1 MANYQDGNIRPL
13 RLEQDKDKTVR
24 YTAEVID
31 NIYSSNLAGVGKKSL
46 VDGTI
51 DPFDLYIISK
61 LSDLCERFQIDPAQL
76 DDNLKQLLRAYNT
89 TKPEVN
95 YHNYLDDIDP
105 TYQSIIS
112 SYRNS
117 LIQQGYDP
125 LAASFIVA
133 ETPLYPEK
141 FTQYLQNLRYN
152 DDNLKNNVLNYFN
165 TSLQQFKTNYLQQ
178 NDAQLEES
186 TEPIVLN
193 DDNIND
199 NQLTSLFLKPSYSAK
214 DLDDMF
220 DVNFTQ
226 ILSGKDKFDFS
237 NLDKEDVS
245 IMGTLLDYII
255 REYPD
260 INELAEPS
268 YKGIDEDLSWLLST
282 FSSGIPKGISYPDYV
297 FNYIDQYPNLK
308 NLVDKLKE
316 NNYSNLNITLL
327 LRYLGQNLTKVNEVL
342 QPIQGIDINEIK
354 SELISSLDS
363 YLADDHINDDDL
375 EDASVPNIPENDIN
389 YYAIQEHT
397 TQDIDQ
403 LLGTNLSSIT
413 SDNKTFNFSALTDE
427 DKEILNTLSWYI
439 SEKMEMLY
447 NSYGRNQ
454 QALNNLYDD
463 MNYNLAN
470 IILQFNNY
478 NEDKEDLPITKIEY
492 LDEHITQYPEIK
504 NLIDKL
510 EKVGL
515 NNLNTILYLYN
526 LINNYNYIDTF
537 GMEGVDTIKLKED
550 FEHLFQDYNTALTTQ
565 PVTNDDVQDN
575 DLKENDEQVI
585 VSTPSPSNPNPK
597 PVAQY
602 SDRLKWKYTGS
613 TDLQIPLETS
623 PYNAVKMTGAPIN
636 ARCHGRIRPENAKY
650 GVKKSWHKV
659 AWQGTNQGSAT
670 DLYPA
675 PGYTYDDLLKAL
687 AHPALVKWANKHG
700 YGILDERPAS
710 VRKKTHATG
719 PHLHFGPNRVKL
731 GDCPLIQKYKAYWES
746 LGYTYE

>member
-1 MANYQDGNIRPL
+1 MANYEDGNIRPL

-46 VDGTI
+46 MDGTI

-89 TKPEVN
+89 AKPEAD
-95 YHNYLDDIDP
+95 YHSYLDDIDP
-105 TYQSIIS
+105 TYESIIN

-133 ETPLYPEK
+133 ETPLYPER
-141 FTQYLQNLRYN
+141 FTQYLQDLRYN

-165 TSLQQFKTNYLQQ
+165 TSLQQFKTKYLQQ
-178 NDAQLEES
+178 DDNQLEES
-186 TEPIVLN
+186 TEPIIIN
-193 DDNIND
+193 EDNIND

-220 DVNFTQ
+220 GVNFTQ
-226 ILSGKDKFDFS
+226 ILSGKDKFDLS
-237 NLDKEDVS
+237 KLDKKDVA
-245 IMGTLLDYII
+245 IMGTLLDYVA

-260 INELAEPS
+260 IEELAEAS
-268 YKGIDEDLSWLLST
+268 YNGMDEDLSWLLSEV
-282 FSSGIPKGISYPDYV
+282 SQEIPIGISYSDYV
-297 FNYIDQYPNLK
+297 LEQIDQYPNLK

-327 LRYLGQNLTKVNEVL
+327 LLYLGRNLTKVNEIL

-354 SELISSLDS
+354 TELVNSLDN
-363 YLADDHINDDDL
+363 YFEGNQINEDNL
-375 EDASVPNIPENDIN
+375 EDESIPDIPEDDIN
-389 YYAIQEHT
+389 YYAIQEYT

-413 SDNKTFNFSALTDE
+413 SDNNTFDFSALTDK
-427 DKEILNTLSWYI
+427 DKEVLNTLSWYI
-439 SEKMEMLY
+439 LEKMEMLY
-447 NSYGRNQ
+447 NTYGRNE
-454 QALNNLYDD
+454 QALNHLYDGMSQD
-463 MNYNLAN
+463 LSN
-470 IILQFNNY
+470 IIFQFNDY
-478 NEDKEDLPITKIEY
+478 TKDKEDLPVTKIEY
-492 LDEHITQYPEIK
+492 LDEHITQYPEIEK
-504 NLIDKL
+504 LIDNL
-510 EKVGL
+510 EKIGL
-515 NNLNTILYLYN
+515 NNLNTILYLNN
-526 LINNYNYIDTF
+526 LINNYNYMDTF
-537 GMEGVDTIKLKED
+537 GMEGIDTNKLKDD
-550 FEHLFQDYNTALTTQ
+550 FTHLLQDYEASLTTQ

-575 DLKENDEQVI
+575 DLKKNDEQVI
-585 VSTPSPSNPNPK
+585 VTQPSNNPK
-597 PVAQY
+597 PTVNY
-602 SDRLKWKYTGS
+602 SDNLKWNYTGNK
-613 TDLQIPLETS
+613 DLQISLETS
-623 PYNAVKMTGAPIN
+623 PYDAVKMTGAPIN
-636 ARCHGRIRPENAKY
+636 ARCNGRIRDKNARY
-650 GVKKSWHKV
+650 GVKNSWHKV
-659 AWQGTNQGSAT
+659 AWKGTNQGSAT

-687 AHPALVKWANKHG
+687 AHPALVKWANNHG

-710 VRKKTHATG
+710 VRRKTHATG

-731 GDCPLIQKYKAYWES
+731 GDCPLIQKYKAYWKS
-746 LGYTYE
+746 ILGEDCYDE

>member
-1 MANYQDGNIRPL
+1 MANYQDGNIHPL

-24 YTAEVID
+24 YTAEAID
-31 NIYSSNLAGVGKKSL
+31 SIYSSNLAGVGKKSL
-46 VDGTI
+46 IDGTI

-95 YHNYLDDIDP
+95 YHSYLDDIDP
-105 TYQSIIS
+105 TYESIIN

-141 FTQYLQNLRYN
+141 FTQYLQDLRYN
-152 DDNLKNNVLNYFN
+152 DDNLKNDVLNYFN
-165 TSLQQFKTNYLQQ
+165 TSLQQFKTKYLQQ
-178 NDAQLEES
+178 DDTQLEES
-186 TEPIVLN
+186 TEPIILN
-193 DDNIND
+193 EDNIND
-199 NQLTSLFLKPSYSAK
+199 NYLTSFFLKPSYSAK

-226 ILSGKDKFDFS
+226 ILSGKDKFDLS
-237 NLDKEDVS
+237 NLNKKDVS
-245 IMGTLLDYII
+245 IMGTLLDYIA

-260 INELAEPS
+260 MDELAETS
-268 YKGIDEDLSWLLST
+268 YNGIDEDLSWLLSEV
-282 FSSGIPKGISYPDYV
+282 SQDVPIGASYSDYV
-297 FNYIDQYPNLK
+297 LEYIDQYPNLK

-354 SELISSLDS
+354 AELVSSLDN
-363 YLADDHINDDDL
+363 YVENTQINEDDL
-375 EDASVPNIPENDIN
+375 EDVSIPNVPENDIN
-389 YYAIQEHT
+389 YYAIQEYT
-397 TQDIDQ
+397 IQDIDQ
-403 LLGTNLSSIT
+403 LLGTNLNSIT
-413 SDNKTFNFSALTDE
+413 NNNKTFDFSKLTDK
-427 DKEILNTLSWYI
+427 DKETLNTLSWYI
-439 SEKMEMLY
+439 LEKMEMLY
-447 NSYGRNQ
+447 NSYGKNE
-454 QALNNLYDD
+454 QALNHLYDG
-463 MNYNLAN
+463 MNQDLSN
-470 IILQFNNY
+470 IIFQFNDY
-478 NEDKEDLPITKIEY
+478 TKDKEDLPITKIEY

-510 EKVGL
+510 DKVGF
-515 NNLNTILYLYN
+515 NNLNTILYLNN

-537 GMEGVDTIKLKED
+537 GMEGIDTNKLKDD
-550 FEHLFQDYNTALTTQ
+550 FTHLLQDYETSLATQ
-565 PVTNDDVQDN
+565 PVTNDNVQDN
-575 DLKENDEQVI
+575 DLKKNDEQVI
-585 VSTPSPSNPNPK
+585 VTQSPNK
-597 PVAQY
+597 PTVNY
-602 SDRLKWKYTGS
+602 SDNLKWKYTGS
-613 TDLQIPLETS
+613 KDLQISLETS

-636 ARCHGRIRPENAKY
+636 ARCHGRIRPENARY

-700 YGILDERPAS
+700 YGILDERPVS

-719 PHLHFGPNRVKL
+719 PHLHFGPNKVRL